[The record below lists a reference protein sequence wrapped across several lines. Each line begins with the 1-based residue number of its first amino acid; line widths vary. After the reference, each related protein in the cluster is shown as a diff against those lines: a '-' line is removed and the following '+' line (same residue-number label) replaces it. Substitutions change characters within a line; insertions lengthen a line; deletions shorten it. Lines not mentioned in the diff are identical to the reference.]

1 VFYDTLAEYLGV
13 APPKIPPAWMAP
25 LLGST
30 GRLLARSQ
38 RMSNG
43 KFRAA
48 AGWAPKFPS
57 VREGF
62 RAALAEVK

>member
-1 VFYDTLAEYLGV
+1 
-13 APPKIPPAWMAP
+13 MAP

-62 RAALAEVK
+62 RAALAEIK